1 MASERGSDVDFLEVT
16 PENWLFRGGAAR
28 RLFERCVERWP
39 TVSHSVSLSVGGP
52 DPLDG
57 GLLDGVRAL
66 SRRIEA
72 PFWSDHLC
80 WSSFGGAPLHELL
93 PLPFTDEAA
102 EHVARRVREA
112 EARVETPLVLENA
125 TYYVRMPPDG
135 DSAMGEAD
143 FLCATLERAG
153 CGLLLDVNNVYV
165 NAQNHGYDARAF
177 IDRMPLERVRQLHLA
192 GHTVEELAL
201 IDTHIGPIPEPVW
214 ALYRHTLRRAGR
226 LIPTLIEWDAELPP
240 LAVLLGEVDRARA
253 EATRALDGARA
264 A

>member
-1 MASERGSDVDFLEVT
+1 MT
-16 PENWLFRGGAAR
+16 PENWIFRGGAAR
-28 RLFERCVERWP
+28 QLFEQCVERWP

-57 GLLDGVRAL
+57 ALLDGVREL
-66 SRRIEA
+66 SRRVKA

-102 EHVARRVREA
+102 EHVARRAREA
-112 EARVETPLVLENA
+112 EARVEAPLVLENA
-125 TYYVRMPPDG
+125 TYYVRMPSPSEEDG
-135 DSAMGEAD
+135 DGAMDEAD
-143 FLCATLERAG
+143 FLCAALERSG

-165 NAQNHGYDARAF
+165 NARNHGYDAAAF

-192 GHTVEELAL
+192 GHTVEELAI

-226 LIPTLIEWDAELPP
+226 MIPTLIEWDAELPP
-240 LAVLLGEVDRARA
+240 LAELLDEVDRARA
-253 EATRALDGARA
+253 EGERALAGEP
-264 A
+264 